1 MAALPL
7 RVARTLAPVP
17 GREPVP
23 ELPAGLLVEF
33 SGTRQTARLSSVV
46 SALREAQAR
55 GETTAWVQ
63 DADGPL
69 YPPDLAEAGVDL
81 AALAVV
87 RVPAPPVRRRG
98 RSGRE
103 ALVRATEML
112 VRTGAFGFVVVD
124 VREEERCTMRR
135 DAPSGASWQLPPAWQ
150 GRLLGAVRDHGSRI
164 VFLSSHPPFRES
176 VGSLVGLRLEPHR
189 VRVAPGLFAIENHV
203 LKNKPGLPFADASE
217 TRRGPWGLR

>member
-7 RVARTLAPVP
+7 RVARTLPPVP
-17 GREPVP
+17 GRVPP
-23 ELPAGLLVEF
+23 ELPSGLLVEF
-33 SGTRQTARLSSVV
+33 SGTRQSARLSSVV
-46 SALREAQAR
+46 SALRAAQSK

-63 DADGPL
+63 DAHGPL

-81 AALAVV
+81 SALAVV
-87 RVPAPPVRRRG
+87 RVPASPGRRRG
-98 RSGRE
+98 YPGRE

-112 VRTGAFGFVVVD
+112 VRTGAFGFVIVD
-124 VREEERCTMRR
+124 VREEERRPIRR
-135 DAPSGASWQLPPAWQ
+135 DPSSGAPWRLPPAWQ

-189 VRVAPGLFAIENHV
+189 VRVAPGLFAIEHQV

>member
-17 GREPVP
+17 GREPT

-33 SGTRQTARLSSVV
+33 SGTRQAARLSSVA

-98 RSGRE
+98 RSARE

-112 VRTGAFGFVVVD
+112 VRTGAFAFVVVD
-124 VREEERCTMRR
+124 MREEERRALRR
-135 DAPSGASWQLPPAWQ
+135 DPPAAPWRLPSAWQ